1 MVIFRE
7 SVLDMTNQAIINR
20 MAEENR
26 RQRRESIRRGDISLR
41 NFDFSGLIWLFGF
54 YSRVDSYSNQYNYN
68 FRRHHP
74 YQSYS

>member
-1 MVIFRE
+1 MAIFRE

-41 NFDFSGLIWLFGF
+41 NFDFSGLI
-54 YSRVDSYSNQYNYN
+54 
-68 FRRHHP
+68 
-74 YQSYS
+74 